1 MKTIRKS
8 IYNSTNCILTVLF
21 ALASNMILSFEANA
35 QDIAQENFN
44 LSDILVSAKTSNI
57 YILNKAVDGF
67 KKQDNYLTLKLV
79 QILKEE
85 KSLNLN
91 RCASAFYLG
100 EMRRSDSANALAE
113 AIPLTV
119 DMSKIN
125 LMGLPDVLP
134 AMGKYPAVEAL
145 VKIGNPSIPAV
156 IQNLADSDDVKVRD
170 LSMQVLTRIDSDKD
184 ISQLRLQKALKAET
198 DSQKKARLQTA
209 INSLSEKK

>member
-1 MKTIRKS
+1 MKIIRKL
-8 IYNSTNCILTVLF
+8 IYNSASGILTMLFVL
-21 ALASNMILSFEANA
+21 ALNMALSFDANA
-35 QDIAQENFN
+35 QDIGQVSFN

-57 YILNKAVDGF
+57 YFLNKAVDDF
-67 KKQDNYLTLKLV
+67 KKQDNYLASKLV

-85 KSLNLN
+85 KSPSLN

-113 AIPLTV
+113 TILLSV

-134 AMGKYPAVEAL
+134 AMGKYPAMEAL

-156 IQNLADSDDVKVRD
+156 IRNLAQSDDPNVRE
-170 LSMQVLTRIDSDKD
+170 LSLQVLTRIDGDKD

-198 DSQKKARLQTA
+198 DSQKQMRLQSA
-209 INSLSEKK
+209 LKSLSDQK